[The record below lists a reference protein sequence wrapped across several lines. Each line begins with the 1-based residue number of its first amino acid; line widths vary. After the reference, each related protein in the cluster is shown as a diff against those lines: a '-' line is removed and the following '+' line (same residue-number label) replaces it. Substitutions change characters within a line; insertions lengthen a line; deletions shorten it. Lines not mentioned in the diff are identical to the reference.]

1 VASRLSPIHSI
12 VLLALSLPHIHWA
25 LMPNRATRF
34 SLAAIGIFSNLLAF
48 RLWTYAGALV
58 PSERLGMFLYMI
70 PIVSVDAGMRFLE
83 ESLTLQI
90 LLGGALIIVG
100 VWIASRVSR
109 LSTCS
114 NSMVA

>member
-1 VASRLSPIHSI
+1 
-12 VLLALSLPHIHWA
+12 
-25 LMPNRATRF
+25 
-34 SLAAIGIFSNLLAF
+34 
-48 RLWTYAGALV
+48 
-58 PSERLGMFLYMI
+58 MFLYMI